1 MPSIILVSNIMD
13 DWDKIEQHHIYNLD
27 AAFNVFPPDAF
38 DHNNDSAF
46 IVKDT
51 EENKKRWGIILEH
64 KFEDDE
70 DRITW
75 FMKIFKISHK
85 EAKKEIHKKD
95 EYVSVGIKEGWE
107 VVIFT
112 KPRV

>member
-1 MPSIILVSNIMD
+1 MG
-13 DWDKIEQHHIYNLD
+13 DWDKIEQRHIYNLD
-27 AAFNVFPPDAF
+27 AALNGFPPDAF
-38 DHNNDSAF
+38 DRNNDSAF

-51 EENKKRWGIILEH
+51 EENKKRWSIILEH

-70 DRITW
+70 DRVTW

-95 EYVSVGIKEGWE
+95 KYVSVGIKEGWE

>member
-1 MPSIILVSNIMD
+1 MV
-13 DWDKIEQHHIYNLD
+13 DWDKIEKHHIDNLD
-27 AAFNVFPPDAF
+27 AAFSVFPPDAF
-38 DHNNDSAF
+38 DRNSDSAF

-51 EENKKRWGIILEH
+51 EENKKRWGIIFEH

-85 EAKKEIHKKD
+85 EAKTEIHKKD
-95 EYVSVGIKEGWE
+95 QYVSVGIKEGCE
-107 VVIFT
+107 MVIFT

>member
-1 MPSIILVSNIMD
+1 MPSIILVSSIMD

-38 DHNNDSAF
+38 DRNNDSAF

-51 EENKKRWGIILEH
+51 EENKKRCCIILEH

-75 FMKIFKISHK
+75 FMKIFKYPTK
-85 EAKKEIHKKD
+85 RQRKKYIKK
-95 EYVSVGIKEGWE
+95 INMLALA
-107 VVIFT
+107 
-112 KPRV
+112 